1 MIVSL
6 SIGANLGRRA
16 WALRAAIRRIA
27 GLPGTRLVGASSFY
41 ETAPWGKTDQPPFL
55 NGAVQVE
62 TTLSPEAF
70 LHQAQAIERDL
81 GRVRHEHWGART
93 IDIDLVYAVECVDT
107 ADGAG
112 QPPAAG
118 IGGPDGTTRVIH
130 RNTEELRLPHPYLL
144 ERAFVLE
151 PLRELAPDLVLA
163 GQPISYWCK
172 KNVAQDVRRAAEL
185 ADPWPLQMIACVSKT
200 RGIGNGGELLFHI
213 PEDMEFFKRQTK
225 TDGSVVIMGRRTWE
239 SLPHPLRGRLNVV
252 LSRTLAGD
260 MPSPL
265 PSCDEFVPT
274 FDTPPVALRAPAPSE
289 RGPVITS
296 PPPRGGA
303 DREAVGGVCPCEHNN
318 VIVVSCT
325 ASLFQLLEQ
334 LWRDQP
340 HRPFWVI
347 GGGEVYRALLPYTRR
362 VLLTEVDAAPAADT
376 FFPALDGF
384 DCIKKSPA
392 QTAGVMFAEY
402 LRKNICCGT

>member
-1 MIVSL
+1 MILSL

-16 WALRAAIRRIA
+16 WALREAIRRIA
-27 GLPGTRLVGASSFY
+27 GLPGTRLLGASSFY
-41 ETAPWGKTDQPPFL
+41 ETAPWGKADQLPFL

-93 IDIDLVYAVECVDT
+93 IDIDLVYAT
-107 ADGAG
+107 GRASAADGAG
-112 QPPAAG
+112 WG
-118 IGGPDGTTRVIH
+118 DDVRVIH
-130 RNTEELRLPHPYLL
+130 RDTDELKLPHPYLL
-144 ERAFVLE
+144 ERAFVLD
-151 PLRELAPDLVLA
+151 PLAEIAPDMMPEGHSITSWCEKNA
-163 GQPISYWCK
+163 GQGVEK
-172 KNVAQDVRRAAEL
+172 TNEL

-392 QTAGVMFAEY
+392 QTAGVMLAEY

>member
-1 MIVSL
+1 MILSL

-16 WALRAAIRRIA
+16 WALREAIRRIA
-27 GLPGTRLVGASSFY
+27 GLPGTRLLGASSFY

-70 LHQAQAIERDL
+70 LHQAQAIECDL

-93 IDIDLVYAVECVDT
+93 IDIDLVYAT
-107 ADGAG
+107 GRASAADGAG
-112 QPPAAG
+112 WG
-118 IGGPDGTTRVIH
+118 DDVRVIH
-130 RNTEELRLPHPYLL
+130 RDTDELKLPHPYLL
-144 ERAFVLE
+144 ERAFVLD
-151 PLRELAPDLVLA
+151 PLAEIAPDMMPEGHSITSWCEKNA
-163 GQPISYWCK
+163 GQGVEK
-172 KNVAQDVRRAAEL
+172 TNEL

-200 RGIGNGGELLFHI
+200 RGIGKDGKLLFHI
-213 PEDMEFFKRQTK
+213 PEDMDFFKRQTK

-239 SLPHPLRGRLNVV
+239 SLPHALCGRLNIV
-252 LSRTLAGD
+252 LSRSHGKGTL
-260 MPSPL
+260 SV
-265 PSCDEFVPT
+265 F
-274 FDTPPVALRAPAPSE
+274 
-289 RGPVITS
+289 
-296 PPPRGGA
+296 
-303 DREAVGGVCPCEHNN
+303 
-318 VIVVSCT
+318 
-325 ASLFQLLEQ
+325 LEQ
-334 LWRDQP
+334 LWRDRP
-340 HRPFWVI
+340 GRPFWVI
-347 GGGEVYRALLPYTRR
+347 GGGEMYRALLPYTRR

>member
-1 MIVSL
+1 MILSL

-16 WALRAAIRRIA
+16 ATLREAIRRIA
-27 GLPGTRLVGASSFY
+27 GFPGTRLLGASSFY
-41 ETAPWGKTDQPPFL
+41 ATAPWGKTDQPPFL

-62 TTLSPEAF
+62 TELSPEAF
-70 LHQAQAIERDL
+70 LHATQAIERDL

-93 IDIDLVYAVECVDT
+93 IDIDLVYATEQTV
-107 ADGAG
+107 
-112 QPPAAG
+112 
-118 IGGPDGTTRVIH
+118 DGTTRVIH
-130 RNTEELRLPHPYLL
+130 RDTAELMLPHPYLL

-151 PLRELAPDLVLA
+151 PLRELAPSMMLA
-163 GQPISYWCK
+163 GHPISYWCK
-172 KNVAQDVRRAAEL
+172 KNAAQDVRRAAEL
-185 ADPWPLQMIACVSKT
+185 ADPWPLQMIACVAKN
-200 RGIGNGGELLFHI
+200 RGIGKDGELLFHI

-340 HRPFWVI
+340 HRPFWVV
-347 GGGEVYRALLPYTRR
+347 GGGEMYRALLPYTRR
-362 VLLTEVDAAPAADT
+362 ILLTEVDAAPAADT